1 LSGVSRKKFQ
11 KENEFLYLPA
21 DRISMTT
28 GQKFCTECGSILV
41 PQMKFC
47 GQCGHPVTMQ
57 DAASP
62 APHPTSSFQPT
73 PGQPVPVA
81 QADHE
86 QITGIVPFLEQGLLS
101 VNHFTLIVTTRR
113 MIFCTWKAATN
124 EAMAEADDV
133 VMQESCSIEETTDEI
148 THFRAK
154 DWSEGPW
161 QQYRSMTPDTII
173 AAAPGSL
180 SIPFRDIISATIIC
194 ETTASTQDSLSIR
207 DGKAEYRY
215 DLMYSQGPFL
225 FRILEPVL
233 GERIS
238 MTDHLHKRRGLDRL
252 LSSQE
257 YT

>member
-1 LSGVSRKKFQ
+1 
-11 KENEFLYLPA
+11 
-21 DRISMTT
+21 MTS
-28 GQKFCTECGSILV
+28 GQKFCTECGSILI
-41 PQMKFC
+41 PSMRFC
-47 GQCGHPVTMQ
+47 GQCGHPVTTP
-57 DAASP
+57 DAAGP
-62 APHPTSSFQPT
+62 DPRQTSSFQPL
-73 PGQPVPVA
+73 PAQPVRTS
-81 QADHE
+81 QEDQE

-113 MIFCTWKAATN
+113 MIFCMWKADTN
-124 EAMAEADDV
+124 EAMAEADDA

-161 QQYRSMTPDTII
+161 QQYRSMAPDMII
-173 AAAPGSL
+173 AAAPGSI
-180 SIPFRDIISATIIC
+180 SIPFRDIISAAIIC
-194 ETTASTQDSLSIR
+194 ETSASTQDSLSIR
-207 DGKAEYRY
+207 DGKAENRF

-252 LSSQE
+252 LSGQE
-257 YT
+257 YK

>member
-1 LSGVSRKKFQ
+1 
-11 KENEFLYLPA
+11 
-21 DRISMTT
+21 MTS

-41 PQMKFC
+41 PKMKFC
-47 GQCGHPVTMQ
+47 GQCGHPVTTQ

-62 APHPTSSFQPT
+62 APCQTSSFQP
-73 PGQPVPVA
+73 PPPQPVPAA
-81 QADHE
+81 QEDQE

-113 MIFCTWKAATN
+113 MIFCTWKADSD
-124 EAMAEADDV
+124 EAMAEADDA

-161 QQYRSMTPDTII
+161 QQYRSMAPDTII
-173 AAAPGSL
+173 AAAPGSI
-180 SIPFRDIISATIIC
+180 SIPFSGIISADIIC
-194 ETTASTQDSLSIR
+194 ETTASTQDALTIR
-207 DGKAEYRY
+207 DGKAEYRF

-233 GERIS
+233 GGRVS
-238 MTDHLHKRRGLDRL
+238 MADHLHKRRGLDRL
-252 LSSQE
+252 LSGQE
-257 YT
+257 YK